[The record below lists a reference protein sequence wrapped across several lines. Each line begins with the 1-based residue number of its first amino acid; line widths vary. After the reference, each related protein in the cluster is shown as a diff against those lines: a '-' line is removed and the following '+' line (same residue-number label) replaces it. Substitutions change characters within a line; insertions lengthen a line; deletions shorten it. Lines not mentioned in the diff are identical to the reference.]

1 MNEEKKGEC
10 PQTRKS
16 SHATIYG
23 VSRALVTI
31 ATKSEKLYGL
41 LSTAITP
48 A

>member
-1 MNEEKKGEC
+1 MRISEEC
-10 PQTRKS
+10 PQTRRS
-16 SHATIYG
+16 CHATLYS

-41 LSTAITP
+41 FSTAIAP